1 MEQDYKEAVRWY
13 REAAGQGNVQAQAKN
28 AELDKIFGL
37 WKGVSSKDIDT
48 ISLEWTLSFVKI
60 VT

>member
-1 MEQDYKEAVRWY
+1 VEQDYKEAVRWC

-28 AELDKIFGL
+28 AEPDKIFGL

-48 ISLEWTLSFVKI
+48 ISLE
-60 VT
+60 